1 MSALPA
7 PVFLLAAPFCG
18 VSSLAGQLG
27 CHPQLVALPELNLF
41 MGDRVIELLEIE
53 ELAQGAQMD
62 GLLRAIAQ
70 IEFGKQSDK
79 TITAARHWL
88 YERRDRA
95 TGDLIHHLAERVAP
109 ARLVIPDT
117 GSSMR
122 PMDLRR
128 LRQQVPDAHVIH
140 VTRHPWTQGCLLA
153 AWARDRLFVPPD
165 YKDFSFQPPATDPQI
180 PWLRANTNV
189 EALARSLPPGRS
201 WRVQIEQ
208 IDAEFDARVAALC
221 GWLDIDASA
230 AALKAMRSPRGW
242 AFWGFGPGTA
252 PYGLEPEVLETL
264 PRDDITGSAQVSL
277 SESLPW
283 RPDGLGFADGT
294 ISLAHAYG
302 YP

>member
-1 MSALPA
+1 MSAPPA

-41 MGDRVIELLEIE
+41 MADRVIELLEIE

-70 IEFGKQSDK
+70 IEFGRQNDR

-95 TGDLIHHLAERVAP
+95 TGDLIHHFAGRVAP
-109 ARLVIPDT
+109 ERLVIADT
-117 GSSMR
+117 GSAMR

-128 LRQQVPDAHVIH
+128 LHRQVPDAHVLH

-165 YKDFSFQPPATDPQI
+165 YKDHGFQPAITDPQI

-189 EALARSLPPGRS
+189 EALTQALPPGRR
-201 WRVQIEQ
+201 WRVQLEQ
-208 IDAEFDARVAALC
+208 IDNAFDEHIAALC
-221 GWLDIDASA
+221 NWLGVDAGV
-230 AALKAMRSPRGW
+230 AALKAMRSPRRW

-264 PRDDITGSAQVSL
+264 PRDDVRGSALASL
-277 SESLPW
+277 SEPLPW
-283 RPDGLGFADGT
+283 RPDGLGFADAT
-294 ISLAHAYG
+294 ITLARSYG